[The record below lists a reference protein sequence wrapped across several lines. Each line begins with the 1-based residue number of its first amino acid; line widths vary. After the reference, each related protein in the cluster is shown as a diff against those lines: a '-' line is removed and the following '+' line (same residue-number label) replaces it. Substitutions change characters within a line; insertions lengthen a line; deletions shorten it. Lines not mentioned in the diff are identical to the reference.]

1 MWRILKIEI
10 KYNIFIFVNISIV
23 SFLSFLGYHFFPAIF
38 KDNPSNT
45 NIGYQSLYL
54 MYFLFA
60 MSILS
65 TPWAKEKRVRQ
76 FAQLPVSVRTI
87 GISHLLLF
95 LTYWIFIVG
104 LFFVYTGISRY
115 YSLAPPTLIS
125 LCSMTGVV
133 FFIYAFF
140 VFSNCIRGSIG
151 RKFLE
156 GFMILF
162 LGFIALAGI
171 IHTYQQNDN
180 SSFIDRIISWIFQSK
195 TSALIL
201 PLSGLGLSIL
211 LLLSLKHKSYVE

>member
-1 MWRILKIEI
+1 MWKFLKIEI

-38 KDNPSNT
+38 KGNLSNT
-45 NIGYQSLYL
+45 NVGYQSLYL

-65 TPWAKEKRVRQ
+65 TPWAIEKRVRQ
-76 FAQLPVSVRTI
+76 LAQLPVSARTI

-95 LTYWIFIVG
+95 ITFWMYIIG
-104 LFFVYTGISRY
+104 LYFVYTGISQY

-125 LCSMTGVV
+125 LCSMTGLV
-133 FFIYAFF
+133 FFLYAFF
-140 VFSNCIRGSIG
+140 VFSKWIRASIF
-151 RKFLE
+151 RKSLE
-156 GFMILF
+156 GFIILF

-171 IHTYQQNDN
+171 IHSYQHNEN
-180 SSFIDRIISWIFQSK
+180 SNFFDIIITWIFQSK
-195 TSALIL
+195 ISALIL

-211 LLLSLKHKSYVE
+211 LLLSLRHRSYVE